1 MQFEDL
7 NKPRVRVLGPQ
18 HPDVQVF
25 ITREDNDSFVGL
37 YHHYKEDLTNHYK
50 EALIDN
56 HFIKDLLIKELLSY
70 TLEDHQQ
77 QRLNKMTPF
86 D

>member
-25 ITREDNDSFVGL
+25 ITREDNDNFVGL
-37 YHHYKEDLTNHYK
+37 YHHYKEDLTSK
-50 EALIDN
+50 Q
-56 HFIKDLLIKELLSY
+56 HF
-70 TLEDHQQ
+70 
-77 QRLNKMTPF
+77 
-86 D
+86 